1 MSVSVAGEAV
11 VESRAGAIGV
21 APRGCAAGGGK
32 GATAATGGWGFV
44 DVDMSVLSQGTSKD
58 PSQGHKV
65 RKGE

>member
-1 MSVSVAGEAV
+1 MSVAIAGESV
-11 VESRAGAIGV
+11 VEGRAGAIGV
-21 APRGCAAGGGK
+21 APRGCAAGGGE
-32 GATAATGGWGFV
+32 GPTAATGGWVV